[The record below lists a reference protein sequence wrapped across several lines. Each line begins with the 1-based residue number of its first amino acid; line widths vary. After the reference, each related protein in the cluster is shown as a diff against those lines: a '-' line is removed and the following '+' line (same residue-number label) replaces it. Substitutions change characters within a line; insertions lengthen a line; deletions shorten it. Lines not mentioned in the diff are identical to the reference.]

1 MPTHHFP
8 TPREAASKW
17 ASDLIASAEVLT
29 PQNIGRHI
37 RGVPM
42 KAKIALRAALALPKG
57 SLTIQLP
64 DERVVKI
71 EGQAEGPDAVLILNN
86 WNLPR
91 KALTQATVGVG
102 ESYMDGDW
110 TSPDVTTFLALFL
123 ENEQW
128 GSRLY
133 TANAFM
139 ASIGRFLHWLNR
151 NTKSKAQKNIAAHY
165 DLGNEFYAQWL
176 DPSMTYSSAIYADGA
191 NDLESAQAAKYRA
204 LAKAVGIKKGDHVL
218 EIGCGWGGF
227 AEFAASEIGC
237 RVTG

>member
-1 MPTHHFP
+1 MASHHFP
-8 TPREAASKW
+8 TPQEAASKW
-17 ASDLIASAEVLT
+17 AADLMARAEVLT
-29 PQNIGRHI
+29 PNNMGRLI
-37 RGVPM
+37 RGVPL

-57 SLTIQLP
+57 SLTIQMP

-71 EGQAEGPDAVLILNN
+71 QGHEPGPDAVLVLKN

-110 TSPDVTTFLALFL
+110 TSPDVTQFLALFL

-133 TANAFM
+133 TANRLMTAV
-139 ASIGRFLHWLNR
+139 GRFMHWLNR
-151 NTKSKAQKNIAAHY
+151 NTRSKAQKNIAAHY
-165 DLGNEFYAQWL
+165 DLGNAFYSQWL

-191 NDLESAQAAKYRA
+191 NDLE
-204 LAKAVGIKKGDHVL
+204 
-218 EIGCGWGGF
+218 
-227 AEFAASEIGC
+227 
-237 RVTG
+237 